1 MGLSI
6 RILSVGYDSGLMAS
20 RSMLLRH
27 AGYEVKD
34 ATSPREA
41 LQFAQSDQLDI
52 ILICHT
58 VREAERKELITIVR
72 TQRRLVP
79 ILCLRDSDYSTGSVD
94 GCKLVSNAPAELV
107 AAVGSAVN
115 GFSGL
120 HG

>member
-1 MGLSI
+1 MTQSTKILSI
-6 RILSVGYDSGLMAS
+6 GRDRQLMAS
-20 RSMLLRH
+20 RSLVLRH
-27 AGYEVKD
+27 AGYTVQEVY
-34 ATSPREA
+34 TSRQAVELA
-41 LQFAQSDQLDI
+41 RSDLVDL

-58 VREAERKELITIVR
+58 LSDLERHLLIARIR
-72 TQRRLVP
+72 TQRRPVP

-94 GCKLVSNAPAELV
+94 GCKLVSSAPAELV